1 MSGGNLRPT
10 GGLGPSPKLQ
20 PTLDLSAKGGQILTR
35 GYDGHT
41 RLAIEGKAFRIK
53 ASELLRIPSQRPF
66 HTIRQAPL
74 PKLVGRRFQ
83 KNRWPRP
90 QQFPVPFLNES
101 SSAER
106 DHGVAFQ
113 RLAQQIPWRAGFA
126 DPNPGPPSPRKNL
139 GNGFPPP
146 PLNAGIQIHKIP

>member
-1 MSGGNLRPT
+1 MSGGGVGPT

-35 GYDGHT
+35 GYDGHA

-53 ASELLRIPSQRPF
+53 ASELLRILSQRPF
-66 HTIRQAPL
+66 YAIRQAPL

-90 QQFPVPFLNES
+90 QQFPVPFLHES

-106 DHGVAFQ
+106 DHGVALQ
-113 RLAQQIPWRAGFA
+113 RFGQQIAERAGFGE
-126 DPNPGPPSPRKNL
+126 PKHGFSSLPKNL
-139 GNGFPPP
+139 GNGL
-146 PLNAGIQIHKIP
+146 PL